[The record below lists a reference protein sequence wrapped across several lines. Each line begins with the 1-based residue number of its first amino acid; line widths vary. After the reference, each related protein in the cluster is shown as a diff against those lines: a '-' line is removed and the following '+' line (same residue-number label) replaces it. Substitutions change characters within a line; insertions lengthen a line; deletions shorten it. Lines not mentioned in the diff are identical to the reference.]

1 MAMGAVDIAHLK
13 KGEVDLGT
21 SIMAVK
27 FDGGVVIGA
36 DSRTTM
42 GPYIANRVTDKLTVV
57 AQALPLIHKL
67 WLMLSHIIYSCTTS
81 CRSNNLLRL

>member
-36 DSRTTM
+36 DSRRRWDHTLR
-42 GPYIANRVTDKLTVV
+42 IAS
-57 AQALPLIHKL
+57 P
-67 WLMLSHIIYSCTTS
+67 TS
-81 CRSNNLLRL
+81 

>member
-42 GPYIANRVTDKLTVV
+42 GAYIVRRTAADPGKPGFPVPV
-57 AQALPLIHKL
+57 H
-67 WLMLSHIIYSCTTS
+67 
-81 CRSNNLLRL
+81 LRCGKWRRHHV